1 MVRQTLLNP
10 HKSDYRISAFGRFHL
25 SGYCVNQDLAHF
37 TPGHESP
44 ILHFRMSKVIVTG
57 KAQDDRETFV
67 FTVEP
72 FVSGG
77 FLLSIRYAGDGE
89 ANVTGAGVWPS
100 VEKAKQIAE
109 ETAGRLLHGAVVNWQ
124 G

>member
-1 MVRQTLLNP
+1 M
-10 HKSDYRISAFGRFHL
+10 
-25 SGYCVNQDLAHF
+25 SGLRVNQDLAHF
-37 TPGHESP
+37 TTGHESP
-44 ILHFRMSKVIVTG
+44 ILHFGMSKVIVTG

-77 FLLSIRYAGDGE
+77 VLLSIRYAGDGE
-89 ANVTGAGVWPS
+89 ANVTGAGGWPC
-100 VEKAKQIAE
+100 VEKATQISE
-109 ETAGRLLHGAVVNWQ
+109 EAAGRPLPEQSANMKG

>member
-1 MVRQTLLNP
+1 M
-10 HKSDYRISAFGRFHL
+10 
-25 SGYCVNQDLAHF
+25 SGLRVNQDLAHF
-37 TPGHESP
+37 TTGHESP
-44 ILHFRMSKVIVTG
+44 ILHFGMSKVIVTG

-89 ANVTGAGVWPS
+89 SNVTGAGVWPS